1 MKIEV
6 TSDIQVKSWLSP
18 IMIITQNEYLKAD
31 LKEIDRVVAMLCN
44 INRFERKITERE
56 HKEILKLFEEFE
68 KGCKVFFWCNV

>member
-31 LKEIDRVVAMLCN
+31 LEEINRVVAMLCN
-44 INRFERKITERE
+44 INRANIADI
-56 HKEILKLFEEFE
+56 EI
-68 KGCKVFFWCNV
+68 